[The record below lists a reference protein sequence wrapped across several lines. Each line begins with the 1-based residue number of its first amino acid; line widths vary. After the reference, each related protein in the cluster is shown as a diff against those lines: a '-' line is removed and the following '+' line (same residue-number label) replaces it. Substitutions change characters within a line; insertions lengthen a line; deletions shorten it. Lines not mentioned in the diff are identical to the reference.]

1 MDWGVIS
8 RNFGFLMGGLR
19 VTFQLAIFALA
30 GGLALGIVLGLC
42 RLSSR
47 RWIYYPATV
56 FVNGLRSIP
65 LLIVIFWFYFALPIM
80 FKAPLTA
87 FQSAVISFIV
97 FESTYFAEIVR
108 AGIQAVPKG
117 QVSAGYSTGLTYF
130 QTMRHIVVPQALRNM
145 VPALVTQSIV
155 IFQDTSLA
163 YVIGVK
169 EFLRR
174 TSLVDARELRTVEL
188 YVFAALVY
196 FVLCFIGS
204 SISRRLERRRLH

>member
-1 MDWGVIS
+1 MDWGVIA
-8 RNFGFLMGGLR
+8 RNFTFLMGGLG
-19 VTFQLAIFALA
+19 VTFQLAIFALG

-42 RLSSR
+42 RVSSR

-87 FQSAVISFIV
+87 FQSAVISFII

-117 QVSAGYSTGLTYF
+117 QVGAGYSTGLTYF

-145 VPALVTQSIV
+145 VPALATQSIV
-155 IFQDTSLA
+155 ILQDTSLA

-204 SISRRLERRRLH
+204 SISRRLERRQLG

>member
-8 RNFGFLMGGLR
+8 RNITFLMGGLG
-19 VTFQLAIFALA
+19 VTFQLAVFALA

-42 RLSSR
+42 RISSR
-47 RWIYYPATV
+47 KWIYYPATV
-56 FVNGLRSIP
+56 FINTLRSIP
-65 LLIVIFWFYFALPIM
+65 LLIVIFWFYFALPIV
-80 FKAPLTA
+80 FKAPLSA
-87 FQSAVISFIV
+87 FQSAVISFII

-108 AGIQAVPKG
+108 AGIQAVPQG
-117 QVSAGYSTGLTYF
+117 QVNAGYSTGFTYL

-174 TSLVDARELRTVEL
+174 TSLVDAREIRTVEL

-204 SISRRLERRRLH
+204 SISRRLERRQLG